1 MCTECSAYVR
11 AQLSFSAQAYSFGIL
26 MWELL
31 SGSSPYK
38 GMAFGQ
44 VRKYLV
50 AAASIATLLCSS
62 YPVIVIQLPG
72 SHSQATATASPGTSS
87 LVTPESASTKYC

>member
-1 MCTECSAYVR
+1 VR
-11 AQLSFSAQAYSFGIL
+11 VVFLLQALLPPCAQAYSFGIL

-44 VRKYLV
+44 VHIYMTDVIAFHHRLTLQTSPAQKYLGQN
-50 AAASIATLLCSS
+50 AW
-62 YPVIVIQLPG
+62 
-72 SHSQATATASPGTSS
+72 
-87 LVTPESASTKYC
+87 STCAVS